1 MNTLPQG
8 LEIGKIINKLSD
20 RIGGNF
26 TTISGAWS
34 AATPNRGTIT
44 SAAVGVGQCI
54 HTIFSIARRADW
66 RDRSQA
72 NEVAL
77 GPQSSGIDLELTRMR

>member
-34 AATPNRGTIT
+34 AATLTEAPSPQRRLGWG
-44 SAAVGVGQCI
+44 SAF
-54 HTIFSIARRADW
+54 T
-66 RDRSQA
+66 
-72 NEVAL
+72 L
-77 GPQSSGIDLELTRMR
+77 SSVLRVVQTGGIDPRPMKLLWGLNQAVLIWN